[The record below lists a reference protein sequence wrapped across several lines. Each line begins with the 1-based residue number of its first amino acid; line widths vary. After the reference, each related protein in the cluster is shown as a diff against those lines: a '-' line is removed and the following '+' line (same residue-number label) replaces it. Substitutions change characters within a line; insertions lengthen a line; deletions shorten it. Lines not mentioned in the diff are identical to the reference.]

1 MSIKVYV
8 NTSNKRVETAALLDS
23 GATENFIA
31 THYANWLRLPIKQLP
46 RARKVCNVDGTS
58 NKQGDITH
66 FTDLEVQTGTKRVK
80 MRFFLTDLGEQK
92 VILGYPWFAAM
103 QPKVDWARAWLDY
116 EQLPVVLRTPNAHKA
131 IFVPAK
137 DQLSRV
143 KASFKNLTKK
153 LRKIQSKDRMFVT
166 RVYVEPQIT
175 SATHRQTQAS
185 KLAEKE
191 QSTKKATPLPEHY
204 QRHAHVFSE
213 QEAQRFPGPRLW
225 DHAIE
230 LKKDAPATLPGKIYA
245 LTQDE
250 QKALQEFIKEHVQKG
265 YIRPSKSPYAAPFF
279 FIKKKDGRLRPV
291 QDYRRLNEW
300 TIRNRYPLPLISE
313 LISRVQGASL
323 FSKFDIRWGYN
334 NVRIKEGDEWKAAF
348 ITNQGLFEPRVMFF
362 GLTNSPATFQT
373 MMNAIFAEEL
383 RENWLTIYMDDI
395 LVHTSDDIAA
405 HREKVH
411 KVLQKLRQHDLYLKP
426 EKCQFEQ
433 KKVEF
438 LGVILEKETV
448 QMDPTKTQGIADW
461 KTPQNLKDVRAF
473 LGFTGFYRYFVP
485 NYSKIAR
492 PLIELTKKAVPFHWD
507 EAQLK
512 AFETLKS
519 LMCSRPVLKQPDY
532 TKPFFLSTDASAYGV
547 GAVLSQEGETNPRT
561 KKPTQQPIA
570 YYSATFTPTERNY
583 DIYERELLAVIKALT
598 HWRPHL
604 AATKD
609 PVTILT
615 DHANLTYWKTPRT
628 INRRVARWFTE
639 LQDYNL
645 VIKHVPGK
653 IHAAADMLSRP
664 PGVDKGEDDNTD
676 VTLLPEPIFV
686 RLADEP
692 DPKWTSI
699 EERVRQEQQRQPQLM
714 KKWRDRYQLEFVK
727 SAMEPSIRLWKHEGK
742 MVFPPNDE
750 LKRDL
755 LHLIH
760 DKPTAAHVGRD
771 WTTYTAKRVAWWP
784 GMSKWVENYVKGC
797 AKCQQNKTLTHRINP
812 PPYKINVPPTAQPF
826 EIVAMD
832 LITQLPNS
840 HGHDAILTIV
850 DHGCTR
856 AALFLPC
863 TTNITG
869 EGIAKLY
876 LDNVYRW
883 FGIPSKII
891 SDRDPRFT
899 SHFSTSLCQRLGI
912 SRNISTAYHPQTD
925 GLSERKN
932 QWVEQYLRFVTSASQ
947 DDWSDWLAIATAVHN
962 NYPNA
967 TTRIAPIE
975 VLLGYSPRITMELP
989 YPPTTVQLIDDRT
1002 KKATEKRKQAKEALN
1017 EAARAAPPDSYQIGD
1032 KVWLEAKHLALPYQT
1047 PKLAP
1052 KRHGPFTITEKIS
1065 PVAYRLQLPT
1075 TWTVHDVF
1083 HASLLTPYR
1092 ETVEHGTNY
1101 TRPPP
1106 DLIEDAEE
1114 YEVETIVNHRHFG
1127 RKRQLQYLI
1136 KWKGYPDADNTWESA
1151 DHVHAPALVQTY
1163 HRKNPLTPMEQD
1175 KRGRKKRK
1183 VSIRSLK
1190 SHLLEHFYITPTCL
1204 PPPRPTPLSTISSPP
1219 SPTTQYDQNSRPL
1232 PSPSSTPL
1240 PFHSLAH
1247 RLPNP
1252 SRPPLNARTSPSH
1265 LTPIPRRVKSY
1276 PASTT
1281 IATPSLHKAPSM
1293 LCRDIPSWTPAP
1305 SAPSPSASPIRPS
1318 AAPFN
1323 ISKRNPR
1330 SSSSARSSPTF
1341 AQRCPA
1347 SPTPSAQKGSKRTTA
1362 DSPTSSSPT
1371 PTTLCAKRAT
1381 LSWATAPS
1389 HLRSAPWARKATP
1402 SSNTTYTLPPPTSV
1416 IPLPSRSPCGS
1427 LTPSEASPPLTTRPW
1442 TWPAARTTGALQPR
1456 SLATTRRTP
1465 ASLTSRPRFMRSTA
1479 SCNSSRRRLVRVALA
1494 SREPAPSTAS
1504 EPYRLW
1510 ILVAPPA
1517 LTRTPRV
1524 SVSPVVGLHS

>member
-1 MSIKVYV
+1 MCGCGCG
-8 NTSNKRVETAALLDS
+8 TR
-23 GATENFIA
+23 IA
-31 THYANWLRLPIKQLP
+31 TPPAC
-46 RARKVCNVDGTS
+46 RA
-58 NKQGDITH
+58 
-66 FTDLEVQTGTKRVK
+66 
-80 MRFFLTDLGEQK
+80 
-92 VILGYPWFAAM
+92 
-103 QPKVDWARAWLDY
+103 
-116 EQLPVVLRTPNAHKA
+116 
-131 IFVPAK
+131 
-137 DQLSRV
+137 
-143 KASFKNLTKK
+143 
-153 LRKIQSKDRMFVT
+153 
-166 RVYVEPQIT
+166 
-175 SATHRQTQAS
+175 
-185 KLAEKE
+185 
-191 QSTKKATPLPEHY
+191 ATPL
-204 QRHAHVFSE
+204 RRA
-213 QEAQRFPGPRLW
+213 PG
-225 DHAIE
+225 
-230 LKKDAPATLPGKIYA
+230 
-245 LTQDE
+245 
-250 QKALQEFIKEHVQKG
+250 
-265 YIRPSKSPYAAPFF
+265 SKSLLSAFPRMLPHRRR
-279 FIKKKDGRLRPV
+279 INGRLRPV

-313 LISRVQGASL
+313 LISHVQGASL

-395 LVHTSDDIAA
+395 LVHTSDNITA

-448 QMDPTKTQGIADW
+448 QMDPTKTKGIVDW

-492 PLIELTKKAVPFHWD
+492 PLIELTRKAVPFYWG
-507 EAQLK
+507 EARLK
-512 AFETLKS
+512 VFETLKS
-519 LMCSRPVLKQPDY
+519 LMCSHPVLKQPNY
-532 TKPFFLSTDASAYGV
+532 TKPFFLSTNASAYGV
-547 GAVLSQEGETNPRT
+547 GAVLSQEGEINPRT

-570 YYSATFTPTERNY
+570 YYSTTFTPTERNY

-645 VIKHVPGK
+645 IIKHVPGK

-676 VTLLPEPIFV
+676 ITLLPEPVFV

-692 DPKWTSI
+692 DPKWISI
-699 EERVRQEQQRQPQLM
+699 EEQVQQEQQRQPQLM
-714 KKWRDRYQLEFVK
+714 KEWRNRYQLEFVK
-727 SAMEPSIRLWKHEGK
+727 LAMEPSIRLWKHEDK

-760 DKPTAAHVGRD
+760 DKPTAAHTGQD
-771 WTTYTAKRVAWWP
+771 WTIYTAKRVAWWP
-784 GMSKWVENYVKGC
+784 AMSKWVENYVKGC
-797 AKCQQNKTLTHRINP
+797 DKCQQNKALTHQITP
-812 PPYKINVPPTAQPF
+812 PPYKINIPPTAQLF

-891 SDRDPRFT
+891 SDRDPHFT

-912 SRNISTAYHPQTD
+912 DRNISTAYHPQTD

-932 QWVEQYLRFVTSASQ
+932 QWVEQYLRFVTSTSQ
-947 DDWSDWLAIATAVHN
+947 DDWSDWLTIATAVHN
-962 NYPNA
+962 KYPNA
-967 TTRIAPIE
+967 TTCIAPIE
-975 VLLGYSPRITMELP
+975 ALLGYSPRITMELP
-989 YPPTTVQLIDDRT
+989 YPPTTVQLVDDRT
-1002 KKATEKRKQAKEALN
+1002 RKATEKRKQAKEALN
-1017 EAARAAPPDSYQIGD
+1017 EAARAAPPDSYQVGD

-1052 KRHGPFTITEKIS
+1052 KRHGPFTITKRVS
-1065 PVAYRLQLPT
+1065 AVAYQLQLPT
-1075 TWTVHDVF
+1075 AWTIHDVF

-1092 ETVEHGTNY
+1092 ETTEHGTNY

-1114 YEVETIVNHRHFG
+1114 YEVEAIVNHRHFG
-1127 RKRQLQYLI
+1127 RKQQLQYLI
-1136 KWKGYPDADNTWESA
+1136 KWKGYPDADNMWEAA
-1151 DHVHAPALVQTY
+1151 DHVHTPTLIQIY
-1163 HRKNPLTPMEQD
+1163 HRKNPLSPSKQD
-1175 KRGRKKRK
+1175 KRGQKKRK

-1190 SHLLEHFYITPTCL
+1190 SYLHQHFYTTTTC
-1204 PPPRPTPLSTISSPP
+1204 PPPSSPTPPSMTSIPP
-1219 SPTTQYDQNSRPL
+1219 SPQTQYGQNSPPL
-1232 PSPSSTPL
+1232 PSPSSIHP
-1240 PFHSLAH
+1240 PSHSLA
-1247 RLPNP
+1247 RQPPNP
-1252 SRPPLNARTSPSH
+1252 STLPSNAHISPSPP
-1265 LTPIPRRVKSY
+1265 TPIRKRAKSF

-1281 IATPSLHKAPSM
+1281 TTTPYLRKAPSM
-1293 LCRDIPSWTPAP
+1293 SCRDTPSSMPAL
-1305 SAPSPSASPIRPS
+1305 SAPSPSVSPTQPS
-1318 AAPFN
+1318 AALSS
-1323 ISKRNPR
+1323 ISRPRPR
-1330 SSSSARSSPTF
+1330 SSSSARSSLIF

-1347 SPTPSAQKGSKRTTA
+1347 SLTQNAPKGLRRTTA

-1371 PTTLCAKRAT
+1371 PTTSCAKRAT
-1381 LSWATAPS
+1381 SNWATALSPS
-1389 HLRSAPWARKATP
+1389 HLAPLVRKATP
-1402 SSNTTYTLPPPTSV
+1402 FSNTTYTLPPPIFATP
-1416 IPLPSRSPCGS
+1416 PLSHFQCGS
-1427 LTPSEASPPLTTRPW
+1427 STPLAGSRHPITRPW
-1442 TWPAARTTGALQPR
+1442 IWPAAPAIGVWRQR
-1456 SLATTRRTP
+1456 SPVTMRRTP
-1465 ASLTSRPRFMRSTA
+1465 ASSTSRPRSTPSTA
-1479 SCNSSRRRLVRVALA
+1479 SYSSTRRRLVRVVPA
-1494 SREPAPSTAS
+1494 SREPTPSIAS
-1504 EPYRLW
+1504 EPCKLST
-1510 ILVAPPA
+1510 LVALLAPMH
-1517 LTRTPRV
+1517 TPRA
-1524 SVSPVVGLHS
+1524 SASPVVGRHS